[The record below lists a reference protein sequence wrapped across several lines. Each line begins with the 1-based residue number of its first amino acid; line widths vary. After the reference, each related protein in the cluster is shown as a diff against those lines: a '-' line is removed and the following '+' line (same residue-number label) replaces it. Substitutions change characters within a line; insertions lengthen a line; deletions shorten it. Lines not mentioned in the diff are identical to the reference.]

1 MGHEIDASAAGFMLK
16 DTIEILGPRRDR
28 TGSLKDL
35 TRQYGDGESCVGRT
49 RVRR

>member
-35 TRQYGDGESCVGRT
+35 MRQYGDGKNCVGRT